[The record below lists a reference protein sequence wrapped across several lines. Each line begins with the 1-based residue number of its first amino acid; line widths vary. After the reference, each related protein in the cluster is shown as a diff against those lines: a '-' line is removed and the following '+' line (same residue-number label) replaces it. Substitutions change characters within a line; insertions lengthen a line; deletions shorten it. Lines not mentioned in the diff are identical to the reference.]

1 MLINRPGEGRLY
13 SDSSSGEDDTSEDEA
28 AVAEAEA
35 EAEVF
40 DQWGELD
47 RDAETTEEETKRLA
61 VCNMDWDR
69 VGAADLYLVL
79 SSFCPASGTVTS
91 VQIFVS
97 DFGKER
103 LEEEARRG
111 PAELRVAQQ
120 DPEGEGDEVKD
131 DLGDDTDEDD
141 PEERMLPNSR
151 KEKAA
156 EVAAMARVRQ
166 YQVFCR
172 RSTKKSSN

>member
-1 MLINRPGEGRLY
+1 M
-13 SDSSSGEDDTSEDEA
+13 
-28 AVAEAEA
+28 AEAEA

-47 RDAETTEEETKRLA
+47 RDAETTEEETRRLA

-103 LEEEARRG
+103 LEEEARLG
-111 PAELRVAQQ
+111 PAELRVAQ
-120 DPEGEGDEVKD
+120 EGDGEEGKD
-131 DLGDDTDEDD
+131 EEEDDTDEDD
-141 PEERMLPNSR
+141 HERLLPNSR

-156 EVAAMARVRQ
+156 EMAAMARVRQ
-166 YQVFCR
+166 YQVFCPFY
-172 RSTKKSSN
+172 KKSLIDSILR